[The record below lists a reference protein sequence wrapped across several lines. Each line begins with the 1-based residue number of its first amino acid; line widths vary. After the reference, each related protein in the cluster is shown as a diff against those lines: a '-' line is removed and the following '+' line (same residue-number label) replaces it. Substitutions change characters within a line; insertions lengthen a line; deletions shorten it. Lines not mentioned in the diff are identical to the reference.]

1 MRKRD
6 RDSQTFE
13 LFCIKTNG
21 WIRLCVE
28 LMDAKRNNNNNNNGS
43 TCFFTNLQTIPCVEY
58 QVRYIVNVYFDD
70 QKINPTSHIVLNTF
84 PGYLFE

>member
-6 RDSQTFE
+6 RDSEAFE

-43 TCFFTNLQTIPCVEY
+43 TCFLPNLQMIPCVEKN
-58 QVRYIVNVYFDD
+58 VRYIGNSY
-70 QKINPTSHIVLNTF
+70 INIYD
-84 PGYLFE
+84 GDKDK